1 MIIRKVVIA
10 MNSEELVMKP
20 IKEEEMK
27 AEIYEEEI

>member
-1 MIIRKVVIA
+1 
-10 MNSEELVMKP
+10 MNSEDLVMKP